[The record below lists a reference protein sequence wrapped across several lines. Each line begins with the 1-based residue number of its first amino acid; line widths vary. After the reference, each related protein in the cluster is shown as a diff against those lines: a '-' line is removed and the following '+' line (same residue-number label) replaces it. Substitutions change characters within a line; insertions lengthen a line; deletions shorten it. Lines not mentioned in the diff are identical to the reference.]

1 MKDASTNLLRDSIA
15 ALRGTRSIAYRID
28 MSQSLRSVRLAL
40 KPLATVFRGVLEKT
54 LFLMLLA
61 TSTAQAAPFAK
72 GHADNGKKLFARY
85 ECSTCHEGKVGGDG
99 SAIFTR
105 KNRRVT
111 SASNLVDQIER
122 CSGAIGAQLS
132 EQEKQDLA
140 AHLNQTYYK
149 FK

>member
-1 MKDASTNLLRDSIA
+1 MKKI
-15 ALRGTRSIAYRID
+15 
-28 MSQSLRSVRLAL
+28 
-40 KPLATVFRGVLEKT
+40 

-61 TSTAQAAPFAK
+61 TSTVQAAPFAN
-72 GHADNGKKLFARY
+72 GHADNGKKLFAQY

-105 KNRRVT
+105 PNRRVT
-111 SASNLVDQIER
+111 SAANLITQMEM
-122 CSGAIGAQLS
+122 CSGAIGKQLA
-132 EQEKQDLA
+132 EQEKLDLA